1 MAILV
6 PQPWRLDL
14 PIISGAFLNCSAIRW
29 LPLPGSSQSKQ
40 DVGAK
45 ERLVTLPS
53 QNDREDVLASIL
65 CLTLLCPNDREDALA
80 SSLEHVH
87 RLVGLYQYGLPKGK
101 SLSDFLIDYYS
112 MHECPCE

>member
-87 RLVGLYQYGLPKGK
+87 RLVGLYHGVLDTAMVETAAYCL
-101 SLSDFLIDYYS
+101 
-112 MHECPCE
+112 EVV